1 MLYSVFILTIKKIAA
16 MHTILKIVAF
26 FLSISL
32 TGCAGSASITA
43 EEEYQSI
50 LDLQSMPHD
59 NTAGDEVR
67 ESFQFGLRLAGSEP
81 QQAIKSFD
89 HVIDMENDMPEAF
102 LNRGILLEY
111 VQDYGRAKE
120 DLNTFLVLRPESELR
135 PRVEETIRRLDYRQ
149 GQYRTMKYLFVPFI
163 STSTGVLISLLEEDI
178 GPGTGALGGAAMGL
192 VFTLF
197 L

>member
-1 MLYSVFILTIKKIAA
+1 
-16 MHTILKIVAF
+16 
-26 FLSISL
+26 
-32 TGCAGSASITA
+32 
-43 EEEYQSI
+43 
-50 LDLQSMPHD
+50 MPHD

-89 HVIDMENDMPEAF
+89 RVIDMENDMPEAF

-120 DLNTFLVLRPESELR
+120 DLSTFLVLRPESELR

-192 VFTLF
+192 TFTLF